1 MKKFSVGDVI
11 YVEEENPQPRTV
23 LAVIDKLYYEVGP
36 PEGSCWRSNLDVY
49 VDNLHK
55 RAYRAEIAYLR
66 DKVRD
71 LESKTENLGRRLDNL
86 TDDLRFH
93 ERSHDR

>member
-1 MKKFSVGDVI
+1 MGDVV

-49 VDNLHK
+49 HENLHK
-55 RAYRAEIAYLR
+55 RAYRAEVAYLR
-66 DKVRD
+66 GKVGY
-71 LESKTENLGRRLDNL
+71 LESKLENLDRKLGNL
-86 TDDLRFH
+86 TDDLRSH
-93 ERSHDR
+93 ERGHDR